1 MSTAI
6 TPYTQHY
13 VARKAFFKLLGNA
26 FRLYTPTGALAFYVK
41 QKAFKLK
48 EDITVYTDED
58 QREAVLNI
66 KARSVLDFSG
76 TYDVTDLA
84 TGATV
89 GALQRNG
96 LKSLLRDEW
105 SILNSQGEAIGKIL
119 EDSTLLALLR
129 RFLSNLVPQ
138 SFTFSLG
145 EHTVGRVKQHF
156 NPFRLS
162 YDVDFSPGGDALDP
176 RLGVAAVVLLLA
188 IEGRQASA

>member
-1 MSTAI
+1 MSTEL
-6 TPYTQHY
+6 TRYTQHY

-26 FRLYTPTGALAFYVK
+26 FRLYGPSGSLAFYVK

-105 SILNSQGEAIGKIL
+105 SILNTAGEPIGKIL
-119 EDSTLLALLR
+119 EDSTFLAIVR

-138 SFTFSLG
+138 SFTFTLG
-145 EHTVGRVKQHF
+145 DRAVGTVKQNF

-162 YDVDFSPGGDALDP
+162 YEVDFSPGGDALDP

-188 IEGRQASA
+188 IEGRQGSA